1 MTPENPAPGDG
12 GDIIIKG
19 GSCEIHFNDRHF
31 QKDSNQ
37 SGLAKHAR
45 NDLRITRIAITGD
58 AQFAED
64 FAKGFT
70 GDITISYAPQD
81 R

>member
-1 MTPENPAPGDG
+1 MAPEPPAPEDG

-19 GSCEIHFNDRHF
+19 GSCEIQFNDRHF
-31 QKDSNQ
+31 QKADGQ
-37 SGLAKHAR
+37 TGLAKHTR

-70 GDITISYAPQD
+70 GKIIISYE
-81 R
+81 